1 MIMLVFKAIRNILI
15 GFGIANLSLLI
26 FILIAGFNGW
36 TQMDMGLL
44 RTQVI
49 GSMAYG
55 AFCGIVS
62 LVFESERLSVFTKTS
77 IQFFGFVTGYGI
89 FGYSLGWFHS
99 LENMLLMY
107 TIYIAIYMIIWL
119 CIYFFQKR
127 LADELNKG
135 IR

>member
-1 MIMLVFKAIRNILI
+1 MLVFKTIRNILI
-15 GFGIANLSLLI
+15 GFGIANISLLI
-26 FILIAGFNGW
+26 FILIAGSNGW

-49 GSMAYG
+49 GSMSYG

-62 LVFESERLSVFTKTS
+62 LVFESDRWSLFTKTS
-77 IQFFGFVTGYGI
+77 FQFFAFIAGYAI
-89 FGYSLGWFHS
+89 FGYALGWFRS
-99 LENMLLMY
+99 LDNVLLMF
-107 TIYIAIYMIIWL
+107 TIYIVIYIIIWIS
-119 CIYFFQKR
+119 IYSFQRR

>member
-1 MIMLVFKAIRNILI
+1 MMIFKAIRNILI
-15 GFGIANLSLLI
+15 GFGVANLSLLI

-49 GSMAYG
+49 GSMSYG

-62 LVFESERLSVFTKTS
+62 LVFESKRLSVFTKTS

-99 LENMLLMY
+99 LENMLLMF
-107 TIYIAIYMIIWL
+107 TIYIVIYMIIWL

>member
-1 MIMLVFKAIRNILI
+1 MLVLKAIRNILI
-15 GFGIANLSLLI
+15 GFGIANISLLI
-26 FILIAGFNGW
+26 FILFAGSYGW

-55 AFCGIVS
+55 ALCGIVS
-62 LVFESERLSVFTKTS
+62 LVHESKQLSLFTKSS
-77 IQFFGFVTGYGI
+77 IQFFGFVAGYGI

-99 LENMLLMY
+99 LENMLLMFA
-107 TIYIAIYMIIWL
+107 IYIVIYVLIWL
-119 CIYFFQKR
+119 SFYFFQRR

-135 IR
+135 IK